1 MTLPIEKKSRTLDL
15 RLKSTLNNYGT
26 INIIANSILKCVG
39 IVNNINTSNTVKAY
53 LNIFG
58 KYFNNI
64 LNSDSAT
71 LVNSGDCIVKVG
83 GQIINSALT
92 NILIIIGIATLCSW
106 WFCLTRSSKIIIS
119 ISLSAVFM
127 ILFLFI
133 YYLFSFENL
142 QPPGLHSP
150 TAILL
155 NSGLQSLTI
164 LLSFVFVLIIGI
176 LITREPYRE
185 EE

>member
-1 MTLPIEKKSRTLDL
+1 M
-15 RLKSTLNNYGT
+15 NNSFYKLVGF
-26 INIIANSILKCVG
+26 ILFPFIILYFSWWIIG
-39 IVNNINTSNTVKAY
+39 ESFSN
-53 LNIFG
+53 LLI
-58 KYFNNI
+58 
-64 LNSDSAT
+64 
-71 LVNSGDCIVKVG
+71 
-83 GQIINSALT
+83 QIINSALT
-92 NILIIIGIATLCSW
+92 NLLIVIGIATLCSW

-133 YYLFSFENL
+133 YYLFSFETL
-142 QPPGLHSP
+142 QPSGLNTSI
-150 TAILL
+150 AILL

-176 LITREPYRE
+176 LITKEPYRE

>member
-1 MTLPIEKKSRTLDL
+1 M
-15 RLKSTLNNYGT
+15 NNSFYKLVGF
-26 INIIANSILKCVG
+26 ILFPFLVVYISWWIIGEN
-39 IVNNINTSNTVKAY
+39 
-53 LNIFG
+53 
-58 KYFNNI
+58 FNNLSI
-64 LNSDSAT
+64 
-71 LVNSGDCIVKVG
+71 
-83 GQIINSALT
+83 QIINSALT

-133 YYLFSFENL
+133 YYLFSFETL
-142 QPPGLHSP
+142 QPSGLNTSI
-150 TAILL
+150 AILL

-176 LITREPYRE
+176 LITKEPYRE

>member
-1 MTLPIEKKSRTLDL
+1 M
-15 RLKSTLNNYGT
+15 NNSFYKLVGF
-26 INIIANSILKCVG
+26 ILFPFLVLYISWWIIGEN
-39 IVNNINTSNTVKAY
+39 
-53 LNIFG
+53 
-58 KYFNNI
+58 FNNLSI
-64 LNSDSAT
+64 
-71 LVNSGDCIVKVG
+71 
-83 GQIINSALT
+83 QIINSALT

-133 YYLFSFENL
+133 YYLFSFETL
-142 QPPGLHSP
+142 QPSGLNTSI
-150 TAILL
+150 AILL

>member
-1 MTLPIEKKSRTLDL
+1 MELIMM
-15 RLKSTLNNYGT
+15 NNSFYKLVGF
-26 INIIANSILKCVG
+26 ILFPFLVLYISWWIIGEN
-39 IVNNINTSNTVKAY
+39 
-53 LNIFG
+53 
-58 KYFNNI
+58 FNNLSI
-64 LNSDSAT
+64 
-71 LVNSGDCIVKVG
+71 
-83 GQIINSALT
+83 QIINSALT

-176 LITREPYRE
+176 LITKEPYRE

>member
-1 MTLPIEKKSRTLDL
+1 M
-15 RLKSTLNNYGT
+15 NNSFYKLVGF
-26 INIIANSILKCVG
+26 ILFPFIILYISWWIIGEN
-39 IVNNINTSNTVKAY
+39 
-53 LNIFG
+53 
-58 KYFNNI
+58 FNNLSI
-64 LNSDSAT
+64 
-71 LVNSGDCIVKVG
+71 
-83 GQIINSALT
+83 QIINSALT
-92 NILIIIGIATLCSW
+92 NLLIVIGIATLCSW

-142 QPPGLHSP
+142 QPSGLNTSI
-150 TAILL
+150 AILL

-176 LITREPYRE
+176 LITKEPYRE

>member
-1 MTLPIEKKSRTLDL
+1 M
-15 RLKSTLNNYGT
+15 NNSFYKLVGF
-26 INIIANSILKCVG
+26 ILFPFLVVYISWWIIGEN
-39 IVNNINTSNTVKAY
+39 
-53 LNIFG
+53 
-58 KYFNNI
+58 FNNLSI
-64 LNSDSAT
+64 
-71 LVNSGDCIVKVG
+71 
-83 GQIINSALT
+83 QIINSALT

-133 YYLFSFENL
+133 YYLFSFETL
-142 QPPGLHSP
+142 QPSGLNTSI
-150 TAILL
+150 AILL